1 MQKATLIIGFILL
14 LFMSWSAQALTHKK
28 KHAKSTSAKNK
39 HVSHTNNYSNEI
51 EGIAS
56 YYHNKFE
63 GRKTATGSIFK
74 HRLYTAASNRF
85 PLNTYVKVTNLRN
98 QKEVYVL
105 INDRMSAHN
114 KRVIDLTHA
123 SVKRLNFK
131 GSGLTKVRLTKVS
144 KTIAE
149 EIIASYADEGKE
161 ADTLSTNDKK
171 AVPIVHKRKLTA
183 KKQSNKATK
192 KSTKSNTKKQAIKP
206 IPKKPIK
213 KQKTK

>member
-1 MQKATLIIGFILL
+1 MQKATLIIGFSLM

-28 KHAKSTSAKNK
+28 KHVKSTSSKDK
-39 HVSHTNNYSNEI
+39 HVSHHTNYSNEI

-56 YYHNKFE
+56 YYHKKFE

-74 HRLYTAASNRF
+74 HHLYTAASNRF
-85 PLNTYVKVTNLRN
+85 PLNTYVKVTNLSN

-131 GSGLTKVRLTKVS
+131 GSGLVKVRLTKVT
-144 KTIAE
+144 KARAE
-149 EIIASYADEGKE
+149 EIIASYADEIKE
-161 ADTLSTNDKK
+161 EDTASTKNNK
-171 AVPIVHKRKLTA
+171 AATKVHKRKLIT
-183 KKQSNKATK
+183 KKQKNTSTK
-192 KSTKSNTKKQAIKP
+192 KTSKSNTKKQAVKP

-213 KQKTK
+213 KTVK

>member
-1 MQKATLIIGFILL
+1 MQKATLIIGFSLV

-28 KHAKSTSAKNK
+28 KHVKSTSSKDK
-39 HVSHTNNYSNEI
+39 HVSHHTNYSNEI

-56 YYHNKFE
+56 YYHKKFE

-74 HRLYTAASNRF
+74 HHLYTAASNRF
-85 PLNTYVKVTNLRN
+85 PLNTYVKVTNLSN

-131 GSGLTKVRLTKVS
+131 GSGLVKVRLTKVT
-144 KTIAE
+144 KARAE
-149 EIIASYADEGKE
+149 EIIASYADEIKE
-161 ADTLSTNDKK
+161 EDTASTKNNK
-171 AVPIVHKRKLTA
+171 AATKVHKRKLTT
-183 KKQSNKATK
+183 KKQKNTSTNK
-192 KSTKSNTKKQAIKP
+192 SSKSNTKKQAVKP

-213 KQKTK
+213 KTVK

>member
-1 MQKATLIIGFILL
+1 MQKAILIIGFSLM

-28 KHAKSTSAKNK
+28 KHVKSTSSKDK
-39 HVSHTNNYSNEI
+39 HVSHHTNYSNEI

-56 YYHNKFE
+56 YYHKKFE

-74 HRLYTAASNRF
+74 HHLYTAASNRF
-85 PLNTYVKVTNLRN
+85 PLNTYVKVTNLSN

-131 GSGLTKVRLTKVS
+131 GSGLVKVRLTKVT
-144 KTIAE
+144 KARAE
-149 EIIASYADEGKE
+149 EIIASYADEIKE
-161 ADTLSTNDKK
+161 EDTASTKNNK
-171 AVPIVHKRKLTA
+171 AATKVHKRKLTT
-183 KKQSNKATK
+183 KKQKKTSTK
-192 KSTKSNTKKQAIKP
+192 KSSKSNTKKQAVKP

-213 KQKTK
+213 KTVK

>member
-1 MQKATLIIGFILL
+1 MQKATLIIGFSLM

-28 KHAKSTSAKNK
+28 KHVKSTSSKDK
-39 HVSHTNNYSNEI
+39 HVSHHTNYSNEI

-56 YYHNKFE
+56 YYHKKFE

-74 HRLYTAASNRF
+74 HHLYTAASNRF
-85 PLNTYVKVTNLRN
+85 PLNTYVKVTNLSN

-131 GSGLTKVRLTKVS
+131 GSGLVKVRLTKVT
-144 KTIAE
+144 KARAE
-149 EIIASYADEGKE
+149 EIIASYADEIKE
-161 ADTLSTNDKK
+161 EDTASTKNNK
-171 AVPIVHKRKLTA
+171 AATKVHKRKLIT
-183 KKQSNKATK
+183 KKQKNTSTK
-192 KSTKSNTKKQAIKP
+192 KSSKSNTKKQAVKP

-213 KQKTK
+213 KTVK